1 MPISYIPYIMN
12 NRIHKLYMMNMIVVS
27 ICDWGKNEQLHTDV
41 IDRED
46 DLFYVIIFLGSCVCI
61 ILALKSEIIIIFS
74 SITKTQMSS

>member
-1 MPISYIPYIMN
+1 MN
-12 NRIHKLYMMNMIVVS
+12 KRFHELYMININIVS

-46 DLFYVIIFLGSCVCI
+46 DLLNVIIFLGSCVCI